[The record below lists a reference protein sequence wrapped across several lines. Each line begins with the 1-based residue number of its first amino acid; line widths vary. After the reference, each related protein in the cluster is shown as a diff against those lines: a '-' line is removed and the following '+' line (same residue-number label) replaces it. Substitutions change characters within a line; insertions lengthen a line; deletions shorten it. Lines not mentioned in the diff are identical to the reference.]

1 MTRRPRNVRWVL
13 FLVALCAL
21 LAVVASGSALARD
34 GATSARSQP
43 ASCPMHPQ
51 VVFWTSTDW
60 ELLGEEL
67 KAQQSPC
74 ADYYISIPPLS
85 NDKTSL
91 RAPQDDVI
99 RALGPRFHPLA
110 EVTLGNVTG
119 WAAWVAGAPERT
131 WFDAGVEFRRR
142 MVAAGYRPELGET
155 WLLNEIDRS
164 TIRDQPPYTR
174 AAMKDLLRGLYE
186 GDGTGPKLPGIV
198 EVGIAYTHQNIP
210 DIETY
215 RSEWKSW
222 LQDSDFWTSVAPA
235 ISMLA
240 KEVYPDARFWGVS
253 GTTLNQRARHLT
265 QYMEHPMTLVN
276 AGPAAIGPARSFF
289 TQTYTP
295 LGNATWPAKGPD
307 PYTPPFCCGHGW
319 TLMPLDAMLAFVSEQ
334 IYSIRR
340 YVGNHRHGP
349 PQDRLGFSWQPTN
362 NFDLAPAEWNSAKR
376 AIASRIAES
385 IRHAYRPGLANSVG
399 ACRPPP
405 GSTTDWCH
413 GGDVSGAAF
422 TEAWATFERW

>member
-1 MTRRPRNVRWVL
+1 MTSRL
-13 FLVALCAL
+13 KLAL
-21 LAVVASGSALARD
+21 LAIPVVALGLFGTAAD
-34 GATSARSQP
+34 GTSAEN
-43 ASCPMHPQ
+43 CPMHPQ

-85 NDKTSL
+85 NDKTAL

-119 WAAWVAGAPERT
+119 WASWVTGAPGRT

-142 MVAAGYRPELGET
+142 MTQAGYRPELGET
-155 WLLNEIDRS
+155 WLLNELDRS
-164 TIRDQPPYTR
+164 TIRDKPPYTR
-174 AAMKDLLRGLYE
+174 SAMKDLLRGLYE
-186 GDGTGPKLPGIV
+186 GDGSGPKLPGVV

-210 DIETY
+210 DVEVY
-215 RSEWKSW
+215 RTELKSW
-222 LQDSDFWTSVAPA
+222 LQDSDFWTSVAPT
-235 ISMLA
+235 ISMLT
-240 KEVYPDARFWGVS
+240 KEVYPDARFWGIG

-265 QYMEHPMTLVN
+265 QYMEHPMNLVN
-276 AGPAAIGPARSFF
+276 AAPVNIGAARSVF
-289 TQTYTP
+289 TNVYTP
-295 LGNATWPAKGPD
+295 LGNATWPARGPD

-319 TLMPLDAMLAFVSEQ
+319 TLMPLDAMRAFVSEQ

-340 YVGNHRHGP
+340 YVGNHGHKS

-362 NFDLAPAEWNSAKR
+362 NFDLPPAEWESAKR
-376 AIASRIAES
+376 AIASRIGEA
-385 IRHAYRPGLANSVG
+385 IRFAYRPGLVNAIG
-399 ACRPPP
+399 ACRPP
-405 GSTTDWCH
+405 GSSSDWCQ
-413 GGDVSGAAF
+413 GAEISGATF
-422 TEAWATFERW
+422 TEAWATFEHWN